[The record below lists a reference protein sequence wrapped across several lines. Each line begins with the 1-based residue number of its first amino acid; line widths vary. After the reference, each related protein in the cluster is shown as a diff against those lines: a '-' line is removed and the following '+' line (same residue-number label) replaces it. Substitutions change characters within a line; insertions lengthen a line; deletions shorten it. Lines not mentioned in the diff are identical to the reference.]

1 MSSTTYAGERRVS
14 KARLS
19 LLYAPIVLFAV
30 IYPLFLKTP
39 TISGIFIILFG
50 TSFAFLHGVPR
61 YGWKGMLTFV
71 ALSLG
76 ISFALENLSVLTG
89 FPFGHYHY
97 TNTGPRVFNV
107 PIIVGPIYFSMGYLS
122 WSVANAALSLADTR
136 LSSTR
141 EILALPIAA
150 AFAMVQWDVVMDPL
164 QSTYAH
170 EWIWHDGGGYFGVP
184 LTNYLGWFLT
194 VWLFYQAFALYLRR
208 SAKGVTATTFTSQR
222 SYLAAPI
229 LFYLVFA
236 LTWAFPYFTFAD
248 EVLTDRSGTT
258 WALGNVSESAV
269 IVLLFTMVPTGL
281 IALYR
286 ALQTKSSEEAGS
298 IGGCKPTR

>member
-1 MSSTTYAGERRVS
+1 MSSLAYSDEKVS
-14 KARLS
+14 KGRLG
-19 LLYAPIVLFAV
+19 LLYALIIFFSI
-30 IYPLFLKTP
+30 IYPIFIKTP
-39 TISGIFIILFG
+39 HISGVFIILFG

-61 YGWKGMLTFV
+61 YGWRGMLIFV
-71 ALSLG
+71 ALCLG
-76 ISFALENLSVLTG
+76 ISFTLENLSVLTG

-97 TNTGPRVFNV
+97 TNPGPRIFNV

-122 WSVANAALSLADTR
+122 WSVANAALELADTK
-136 LSSTR
+136 LSSVR
-141 EILALPIAA
+141 EVIALPIAA

-164 QSTYAH
+164 QSTYAN
-170 EWIWHDGGGYFGVP
+170 EWIWHEGGGYFGVP

-194 VWLFYQAFALYLRR
+194 VWLFYQAFALYLRWSGK
-208 SAKGVTATTFTSQR
+208 SATAPAFTSQR
-222 SYLAAPI
+222 SYLVAPI

-281 IALYR
+281 MALYR
-286 ALQTKSSEEAGS
+286 VLQTQSPKRG
-298 IGGCKPTR
+298 

>member
-1 MSSTTYAGERRVS
+1 MSSSTYAGEQRVS

-39 TISGIFIILFG
+39 TISGIVIILFG

-61 YGWKGMLTFV
+61 YGWKGMLIFV

-170 EWIWHDGGGYFGVP
+170 EWIWHNGGGYFGVP
-184 LTNYLGWFLT
+184 LANYLGWFVT

-208 SAKGVTATTFTSQR
+208 TGKSAPAFTSER
-222 SYLAAPI
+222 SYLVAPI

-248 EVLTDRSGTT
+248 EVLTDQSGTA
-258 WALGNVSESAV
+258 WSLDDVSESAV
-269 IVLLFTMVPTGL
+269 IVLLYTVVPTGL
-281 IALYR
+281 MALYR
-286 ALQTKSSEEAGS
+286 ALQVRSSHG
-298 IGGCKPTR
+298 